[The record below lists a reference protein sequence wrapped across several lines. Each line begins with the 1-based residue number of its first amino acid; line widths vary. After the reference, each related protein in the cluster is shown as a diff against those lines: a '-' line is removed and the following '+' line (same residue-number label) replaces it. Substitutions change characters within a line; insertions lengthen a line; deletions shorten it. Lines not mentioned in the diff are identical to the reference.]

1 MDKDELSL
9 FFRRL
14 IMITEIAAEKILAN
28 VGGKENV
35 VGIMNCS
42 TRLRLELKDYK
53 KANINAIKEV
63 EGVKGV
69 MEIGCI
75 QIILGSGNVDK
86 ITAEVEKLTGLKSEY
101 IEVCDIMNN
110 APCEDDDKETE
121 ADGIFAKL
129 AKIFK
134 D

>member
-1 MDKDELSL
+1 
-9 FFRRL
+9 
-14 IMITEIAAEKILAN
+14 MITEIAAEKILDN

-86 ITAEVEKLTGLKSEY
+86 VTAEVEKLTGLKSEY